1 MCIRDRNM
9 TVWRGGA
16 AQRKGSGLDSSE
28 LYSNLIQIVDLFR
41 GKSRLKIDLL
51 MKEFMLHA
59 RTEGAA
65 PPSSHEAR
73 VNCQGF
79 RNFFKKKEIRDTEL
93 VDRLFRATD
102 LDRNGQVSFTE
113 FRRAIHKLRSGLEG
127 RIDMYVRLFDGDEK
141 GSLDRAEVGMM
152 VSMGMPGGS
161 AEQINQHVAYL
172 FAKMDEDHSGTLTTQ
187 EILKGIATN
196 RKLSDSLERAVI

>member
-127 RIDMYVRLFDGDEK
+127 RIGALIRIMCCAALRCAALRCVLVLRCAVLCCAVLCCAVLCCAVLCL
-141 GSLDRAEVGMM
+141 SLIHISEPTR
-152 VSMGMPGGS
+152 P
-161 AEQINQHVAYL
+161 Y
-172 FAKMDEDHSGTLTTQ
+172 
-187 EILKGIATN
+187 
-196 RKLSDSLERAVI
+196 